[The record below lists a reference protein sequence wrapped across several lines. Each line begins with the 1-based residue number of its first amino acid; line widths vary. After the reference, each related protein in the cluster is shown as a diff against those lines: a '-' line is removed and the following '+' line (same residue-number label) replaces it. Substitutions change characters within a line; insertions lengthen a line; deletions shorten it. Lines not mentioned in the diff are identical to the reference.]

1 MSCHLPKKSIQ
12 KNDNVFKESINVALA
27 GNPNVGKSVIFNQL
41 TGLSQTIGNWPGK
54 TVEKM
59 EGRLD
64 FGGYYF
70 NIVDLPGI
78 YSLSTYS
85 IEEIVSREF
94 IISEDVDIIINVI
107 DGTNLERNLF
117 FTFQL
122 LELNVPMILAINQM
136 DILHKRNIDLDFE
149 KLEQI
154 FKLPVLP
161 VVAVHGTGVH
171 QLLEKAIEMVVHH
184 YPHTYHKESKNR
196 SYKHHLQHSYRH
208 DRIHTRIKSRPL
220 LKKEFKFPN
229 LTNILSFG
237 KEVELKIKELLEYFN
252 ANKSSIMNSHYPLR
266 FLAIKLLENDE
277 EIKKLFMYNEK
288 AQKAIQV
295 ANHLRKQ
302 LEEVHGEDIST
313 IISSEIYN
321 NINKVTQQ
329 VLVVKTG
336 KQAKKITIADK
347 IDHLT
352 THSIFGYII
361 LILAIFGIYE
371 FTFSIGNFLSD
382 LLDNWYGFWT
392 EGVYALFGENTLFV
406 KILWDGGMGGL
417 IGAIGGVLV
426 YVIPFFFIIEILQ
439 DSGYLPRAA
448 FLMDRIMHSIGVHGK
463 TIIPMI
469 LGFGCNVPAC
479 AGCRIMETERE
490 KKISIVLTS

>member
-1 MSCHLPKKSIQ
+1 MSCHLPKKSIK
-12 KNDNVFKESINVALA
+12 KNENLFKESINIALA

-59 EGRLD
+59 EGHLD

-85 IEEIVSREF
+85 IEEVVSREF

-107 DGTNLERNLF
+107 DATNLERNLF

-171 QLLEKAIEMVVHH
+171 QLLEKAIEMVVHRYTHTH
-184 YPHTYHKESKNR
+184 YKESKKR

-220 LKKEFKFPN
+220 LKKEFRFPD

-237 KEVELKIKELLEYFN
+237 KEVEIKIKELVEYFN
-252 ANKSSIMNSHYPLR
+252 VNKSLIMNSHYPLR

-277 EIKKLFMYNEK
+277 EIKKLFMDNEK

-295 ANHLRKQ
+295 ANNLRKQ

-371 FTFSIGNFLSD
+371 FTFSIGNFLGD
-382 LLDNWYGFWT
+382 LIDNLYGFWT
-392 EGVYALFGENTLFV
+392 EGVYVLFGENTLFV
-406 KILWDGGMGGL
+406 KIFWDGGMGGL
-417 IGAIGGVLV
+417 LGAIGGVLV
-426 YVIPFFFIIEILQ
+426 
-439 DSGYLPRAA
+439 
-448 FLMDRIMHSIGVHGK
+448 
-463 TIIPMI
+463 
-469 LGFGCNVPAC
+469 
-479 AGCRIMETERE
+479 
-490 KKISIVLTS
+490 